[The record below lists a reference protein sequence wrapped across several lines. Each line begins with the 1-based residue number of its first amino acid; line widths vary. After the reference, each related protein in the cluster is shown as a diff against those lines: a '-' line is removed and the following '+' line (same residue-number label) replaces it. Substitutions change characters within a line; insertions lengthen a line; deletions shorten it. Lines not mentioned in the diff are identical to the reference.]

1 METPKPKHKKT
12 TSQKWRKRII
22 VTVLII
28 VLVPTT
34 LFTIGWLNRDT
45 IIDVL
50 QDWYLENNSGTL
62 TIGEVNASFISGFPN
77 VGFTLKDIKHS
88 NTDSI
93 SDKFSNIEIEE
104 AKIVIGA
111 GNLLR
116 GNIKFENI
124 TIKNAVIASEVI
136 SEKSLAY
143 HELLKY
149 DKENKQRKGIQMP
162 KWLHEDGVIFLLEN
176 VKYVTKDSILNKNFD
191 LDIHKIEGSYKKD
204 ALQLHGNLNMNL
216 TVNELGFN
224 TKKGTY
230 FNGAHVS
237 GQPDFTINLEKDII
251 SVPEFLFKVD
261 EQNFNLIA
269 SFDLVDGN
277 QYDFKL
283 QNSNTDFNALKGLL
297 SDNIVTKIEKYDIEK
312 PIETNLHLFGNF
324 AYGSNPNIEVDFST
338 DSNTVTIKEK
348 IQLKNLAFKGHLT
361 NEIYTTDSLKSAK
374 KSAKDLKIT
383 FNHFKANL
391 DDIKVDLD
399 NSYFQSTPEALNF
412 IEANINLNG
421 SNEALAK
428 LIETDN
434 FDFQGGTFRFNA
446 IISGDIPSTRQFV
459 DKATGKFKLKD
470 TRVILKKNGLQ
481 LPIQSIDLALNREN
495 STLRKLIINFPN
507 GEDLVLKGQLKNI
520 SGLLSKNPEIPTT
533 SNISFDSEQLNIND
547 LIALSK
553 KFMPKSR
560 KHIDNRKNLHE
571 ILEAVYTQF
580 HPSFE
585 INVDELTYN
594 DVTIYDHKSQID
606 LVDSKTIQL
615 WNFDFNYLDARTNL
629 KGSVVVPEPESNL
642 RDAIYINADATSNG
656 DITVFQN
663 LFDIQLFRFDAGNY
677 QFSGHVKGN
686 VRNFDE
692 ILNSAQG
699 DFNLLNTKLHYEPAK
714 MDIAIDSLALF
725 VDNSDMQLK
734 KFNLEIGEVYPMKL
748 NGKIENFPS
757 FLMENVKDSGS
768 IFLKI
773 SAPFINGDTLLTTI
787 SSLKDEKKLNHS
799 KKQRDLYQ
807 VFKDVNKFNPKIELE
822 IDTLKYKDL
831 ITENVEALVYFEN
844 DSILKLNNLKLKY
857 KQTTANISGEV
868 NAHTN
873 QLDSLNQ
880 NPFHLDFLVD
890 VKGKSEDLNAYFN
903 TRNFIF
909 KTGDFE
915 FKGRYKAQS
924 ENLNILKSTGF
935 GDLKISHS
943 LVDYKTAALQIPV
956 DSLHLEIDNDV
967 ARLKRLDI
975 DLPGKSS
982 VYFSGSINQF
992 SNFIDNTQDGK
1003 LRSSYF
1009 SIYSPYLNSLDIKEF
1024 LANSASKTEKT
1035 KDKEP
1040 NLQKFRE
1047 ALVGINTS
1055 FYPKVN
1061 VTIDTLRHE
1070 DLDLTDFGLDLL
1082 FDNSGNFKI
1091 KDTHLNFYGGSL
1103 TMNID
1108 FGMTNETNI
1117 PVNIVMNANA
1127 IDLHELVTRFDYFN
1141 DEALKNTDKIA
1152 GHLNINIDATGELK
1166 NDGGLNMNS
1175 LNGRMHFE
1183 LSDFELYNYT
1193 PVMENSFLMKDE
1205 RFEKLSFRPIIQTF
1219 EIVNGEL
1226 IIPRTEIQSSAIHLF
1241 AEGRFKFDEY
1251 INIWLSLPWK
1261 NLKSN
1266 DGLTL
1271 PKKTT
1276 YEDAGAKFYVQLLQ
1290 DKTEEKD
1297 KDKKLDVKIR
1307 LSNRKLRKMKQN
1319 RE

>member
-1 METPKPKHKKT
+1 METPKPKQKKT
-12 TSQKWRKRII
+12 TSKKWRKRIL
-22 VTVLII
+22 VMVLII

-62 TIGEVNASFISGFPN
+62 TIGEVNTSFISGFPN
-77 VGFTLKDIKHS
+77 VGFTLKDIKHTY
-88 NTDSI
+88 TDTI

-104 AKIVIGA
+104 AKVVIGA

-116 GNIKFENI
+116 GHIKFENI
-124 TIKNAVIASEVI
+124 TVKNAVIASEVI

-143 HELLKY
+143 HEQLKY
-149 DKENKQRKGIQMP
+149 DKENEQRKGIQMP
-162 KWLHEDGVIFLLEN
+162 QWLHDDGVIFLLEN
-176 VKYVTKDSILNKNFD
+176 VKYITKDSILNKDFD
-191 LDIHKIEGSYKKD
+191 LDIHKIKGTYKRDGVK
-204 ALQLHGNLNMNL
+204 LKGNLNMNL
-216 TVNELGFN
+216 TVNKLGFN

-237 GQPDFTINLEKDII
+237 GAPEFTINLEKDII

-269 SFDLVDGN
+269 NFDLVDGN
-277 QYDFKL
+277 QYDFQL
-283 QNSNTDFNALKGLL
+283 QNSKTDFNAVKGLL
-297 SDNIVTKIEKYDIEK
+297 PDNIVTKIAKYDIEK

-324 AYGSNPNIEVDFST
+324 AYGSNPTIEVDFST
-338 DSNTVTIKEK
+338 ESNAAIIKEK
-348 IQLKNLAFKGHLT
+348 LQLKNLTLNGHLT
-361 NEIYTTDSLKSAK
+361 NEIYTSDSLKIAK

-383 FNHFKANL
+383 FDDFKANL

-428 LIETDN
+428 LIETNN
-434 FDFQGGTFRFNA
+434 FDFLGGTFQFNA
-446 IISGDIPSTRQFV
+446 VISGDIPTTRQFV
-459 DKATGKFKLKD
+459 DKATGTFKLKD
-470 TRVILKKNGLQ
+470 TRVVLKKNGLQ
-481 LPIQSIDLALNREN
+481 LPIQTIDLALNREN
-495 STLRKLIINFPN
+495 STLNKLIVNFPN

-520 SGLLSKNPEIPTT
+520 SGLLSKNPETSTT
-533 SNISFDSEQLNIND
+533 SHISVDSKQLNIND
-547 LIALSK
+547 LISLSK
-553 KFMPKSR
+553 KFMPKS
-560 KHIDNRKNLHE
+560 KKNLDDRKNLHE
-571 ILEAVYTQF
+571 TLETVYLQF

-585 INVDELTYN
+585 INVDDLTYKN
-594 DVTIYDHKSQID
+594 VTIKNLKSQID

-615 WNFDFNYLDARTNL
+615 RNFDFNYLDARTNL
-629 KGSVVVPEPESNL
+629 KGSVVVPEAESNL
-642 RDAIYINADATSNG
+642 RDAIYINAEATSRG
-656 DITVFQN
+656 DITIFQN
-663 LFDIQLFRFDAGNY
+663 LFNIQLFRFDAGIY
-677 QFSGHVKGN
+677 QFSGRVKGN
-686 VRNFDE
+686 VRNFGE
-692 ILNSAQG
+692 ILNSAKG
-699 DFNLLNTKLHYEPAK
+699 DFNLLNTKLYYEPAK
-714 MDIAIDSLALF
+714 MNIDIDSLALF
-725 VDNSDMQLK
+725 VDKSNMQLK
-734 KFNLEIGEVYPMKL
+734 KFNLEIGELYPMRL
-748 NGKIENFPS
+748 NGEIKNFPS

-787 SSLKDEKKLNHS
+787 SSLKDEKKLKYPTN
-799 KKQRDLYQ
+799 KRDLYQ
-807 VFKDVNKFNPKIELE
+807 VFRDVNKFNPKIELE

-844 DSILKLNNLKLKY
+844 DSILKLNNLHLNY
-857 KQTTANISGEV
+857 KETTANISGKI

-873 QLDSLNQ
+873 QLDSLRK
-880 NPFHLDFLVD
+880 NPFDLDFLVD

-909 KTGDFE
+909 KSGDFE

-935 GDLKISHS
+935 GDLKISHA
-943 LVDYKTAALQIPV
+943 LVDYKAAALQIPV
-956 DSLHLEIDNDV
+956 DSLHLEINNDV

-992 SNFIDNTQDGK
+992 SNFIDNAQGDN

-1009 SIYSPYLNSLDIKEF
+1009 SIYSPYLDSSDIKEF
-1024 LANSASKTEKT
+1024 LSNSASKTKKT

-1047 ALVGINTS
+1047 ALVGINSS

-1070 DLDLTDFGLDLL
+1070 DLNLTDFGLDLL
-1082 FDNSGNFKI
+1082 FDSSGDFKI

-1103 TMNID
+1103 TMDID

-1141 DEALKNTDKIA
+1141 DEALRNTDKIE
-1152 GHLNINIDATGELK
+1152 GNLKMSIDATGALK
-1166 NDGGLNMNS
+1166 NDGNLNMNS
-1175 LNGRMHFE
+1175 LNGTMHFE
-1183 LSDFELYNYT
+1183 LSDFELYNYK

-1251 INIWLSLPWK
+1251 VNIWLSLPWK

-1297 KDKKLDVKIR
+1297 KDKKLDVKVK
-1307 LSNRKLRKMKQN
+1307 LSNRKLRKMKQK